1 MFTKKI
7 SKQVVLL
14 GLVSFFTDFASEMLY
29 PVTPIFLTSVLG
41 ASMSLVGLIEG
52 FAEITAGFLKG
63 YFGSLSDKI
72 GKRSVF
78 VVAGYSLSGIVKS
91 LPGILAT
98 IPVVIFSRIGDRIGK
113 GIRTAPRDALLAS
126 YAGENSGAVFGFHRS
141 MDTFGAVV
149 GPLAALIL
157 LHFIPNGYK
166 AIYLLALIPSFLAIG
181 FTFIVKDQ
189 VGRKKSSRKL
199 YSDFLKS
206 APREYK
212 VLLVLFTL
220 FSFVNSSDVF
230 LILKSKEITLSDTTA
245 ILGYVFYNFIYA
257 AVSYPIGLLAD
268 KFGKK
273 NLLIFGMIIFSVVY
287 FGFATLNS
295 KLVLW
300 LLFSLYGIYAASTE
314 GIVKAWISD
323 LITDEFRGT
332 AIGLLTMC
340 SSLAIMLGSF
350 LAGVLW
356 DQFGSQVPFLI
367 SSVVSFVIVIILIVN
382 KKYNSKSN

>member
-41 ASMSLVGLIEG
+41 ASMSVVGLIEG

-78 VVAGYSLSGIVKS
+78 VVTGYSLSGIVKS
-91 LPGILAT
+91 LPGLLAT

-141 MDTFGAVV
+141 MDTFGAVI

-157 LHFIPNGYK
+157 VHFIPDGYRT
-166 AIYLLALIPSFLAIG
+166 IYLFSLIPSFLAIG
-181 FTFIVKDQ
+181 FAFTVKD
-189 VGRKKSSRKL
+189 RPTEKSSSRKL
-199 YSDFLKS
+199 YSDFFKS
-206 APREYK
+206 APKEYK

-220 FSFVNSSDVF
+220 FSFINSSDVF
-230 LILKSKEITLSDTTA
+230 LILKSKEITSSDTSA

-257 AVSYPIGLLAD
+257 IVSYPIGLLAD

-273 NLLIFGMIIFSVVY
+273 KLLIFGMIIFSVVY

-295 KLVLW
+295 KLILW

-314 GIVKAWISD
+314 GVTKAWISD
-323 LITDEFRGT
+323 IIPDEFRGS
-332 AIGLLTMC
+332 AIGLLTAL
-340 SSLAIMLGSF
+340 SSFAIMFGSIF
-350 LAGVLW
+350 TGLLW
-356 DQFGSQVPFLI
+356 DNFGSAVPFYI
-367 SSVVSFVIVIILIVN
+367 SSVVSFIIALILVFRQ
-382 KKYNSKSN
+382 